1 MEKHTIKRED
11 GRYLIYYTFR
21 TTAGGDSQKHL
32 PAPERAE
39 KEVMQDHVGTEVEPA
54 ARRVGRDRNS

>member
-1 MEKHTIKRED
+1 MEKRTITKED

-21 TTAGGDSQKHL
+21 DSSSTGCGECV
-32 PAPERAE
+32 PAPGRTE
-39 KEVMQDHVGTEVEPA
+39 KEVTQANVGTEVEPA

>member
-39 KEVMQDHVGTEVEPA
+39 KEVMQDHVGTEVESA
-54 ARRVGRDRNS
+54 TR